1 MQFLRGLA
9 SQVEVVHA
17 IVLRET
23 RTRFGAQR
31 LGYLW
36 ALLEPTIVI
45 LTFYAVF
52 RINHRSAPEGMD
64 LFSFIATGVIP
75 YTLFGNSVSRVA
87 EAINGNKS
95 LLYYPQVRPI
105 DLVLARCA
113 LEAATFAAVFMLLL
127 GGHTLWVQH
136 LEIDSPLL
144 VITGMAMASLLGTS
158 LGMIFCALGQVS
170 AAVDR
175 ARGPI
180 VRPLFWISGVY
191 FTVGMLP
198 EAAQKPML
206 KNPLLHAI
214 ELVRAGW
221 FPSYDARYVDV
232 GYVSAWIGVLMLAG
246 LLLERAVRRRI
257 EMT

>member
-9 SQVEVVHA
+9 SQAEVVHA

-23 RTRFGAQR
+23 RTRFGRQK

-36 ALLEPTIVI
+36 ALLEPSIIIV
-45 LTFYAVF
+45 TFYAVF
-52 RINHRSAPEGMD
+52 RISHRMQPAGMD
-64 LFSFIATGVIP
+64 LFDFIATGVIP

-105 DLVLARCA
+105 DLVLARSA
-113 LEAATFAAVFMLLL
+113 LEAATFAAVFMVLL
-127 GGHTLWVQH
+127 GGHALWRQE
-136 LEIDSPLL
+136 LAIDSPLMT
-144 VITGMAMASLLGTS
+144 ITGMAMASLLGTC

-170 AAVDR
+170 ASIDR
-175 ARGPI
+175 ARGPL
-180 VRPLFWISGVY
+180 VRPLFWISGVF

-198 EAAQKPML
+198 EAAQGPL
-206 KNPLLHAI
+206 LANPLLHAI

-221 FPSYDARYVDV
+221 FESYDAHHVDVRYVA
-232 GYVSAWIGVLMLAG
+232 AWILGLMLAA